1 MKKILY
7 TVLLALISLS
17 VLADIPNRPKP
28 EKLVNDLADFFT
40 QAEEA
45 KLERKLV
52 DYDNKTSTQITI
64 LTVETVDGQDPAIY
78 ANEVGEKWG
87 VGKDGFDNGV
97 VILVTK
103 KERKVSI
110 ATGYGVEEFLPD
122 VTVKSIIDKD
132 ITPKFK
138 QGRYFDGINK
148 GLDKVYGYL
157 SGEFKAGEKEAE
169 FSIPPAVMFMLFV
182 FFALIL
188 LSMFN
193 KSDRHPP
200 TTYDGNGKK
209 HRIPP
214 RRKRSRTIIIP
225 GGGRGFSWRGF
236 SRGGG
241 GFSGGGFGGG
251 RSGGGGGGGFGGF
264 GGGSFGGGGA
274 TGGW

>member
-7 TVLLALISLS
+7 TVLLALISIS

-40 QAEEA
+40 PTEEA

-52 DYDNKTSTQITI
+52 DYDNKTSTQITV
-64 LTVETVDGQDPAIY
+64 LTIETLDGQAPAIY

-87 VGKDGFDNGV
+87 VGQDGFDNGV
-97 VILVTK
+97 VILISK
-103 KERKVSI
+103 KERAINIS
-110 ATGYGVEEFLPD
+110 TGYGVEEFLPD
-122 VTVKSIIDKD
+122 VVVKNIIDKD

-138 QGRYFDGINK
+138 QGKYFDGINR

-157 SGEFKAGEKEAE
+157 TGQFKGVEKAPEFG
-169 FSIPPAVMFMLFV
+169 IPPAVMFMLFI

-225 GGGRGFSWRGF
+225 RGGGGYSWRGF

-241 GFSGGGFGGG
+241 GFGGGFGGG
-251 RSGGGGGGGFGGF
+251 SSGGGFGGF

>member
-1 MKKILY
+1 MMKILY
-7 TVLLALISLS
+7 TFLLALITLTAF
-17 VLADIPNRPKP
+17 ADIPDRPKP
-28 EKLVNDLADFFT
+28 QKLVNDLADFFSS
-40 QAEEA
+40 QEEA

-52 DYDNKTSTQITI
+52 QYNNTTSTQITVVS
-64 LTVETVDGQDPAIY
+64 VETLGGQESIIY
-78 ANEVGEKWG
+78 ANEIIEGWG
-87 VGKDGFDNGV
+87 VGQKGKDNGI
-97 VILVTK
+97 VILISK
-103 KERKVSI
+103 AERKVSI

-122 VTVKSIIDKD
+122 VVIKNIIDRD

-138 QGRYFDGINK
+138 QSRFFDGINNAA
-148 GLDKVYGYL
+148 DKIFGHL
-157 SGEFKAGEKEAE
+157 TGEFQATESPDSDFA
-169 FSIPPAVMFMLFV
+169 IPPAVMFMLFV
-182 FFALIL
+182 FFMLIL

-225 GGGRGFSWRGF
+225 SGGGYSWRGF

-241 GFSGGGFGGG
+241 GFSGGGGFGGG
-251 RSGGGGGGGFGGF
+251 SSGGGGGFSGF
-264 GGGSFGGGGA
+264 GGGSSGGGGA